1 MSKEEQISDSWEE
14 EFDTFAPL
22 NMGYEPARKR
32 HEEIK
37 SFIKQTLAKQ
47 KEEEIA
53 KLKNSGRLMFME
65 GVKDAKREMVE
76 KIEKLEVMYPERE
89 SDEYD
94 AGNEDMRNKVL
105 KLLDLTDGK

>member
-37 SFIKQTLAKQ
+37 SFIKKTLAKQ

-65 GVKDAKREMVE
+65 GVKDAKREVVE
-76 KIEKLEVMYPERE
+76 ICKDYIKEVDGCDDVKIIIKRIT
-89 SDEYD
+89 
-94 AGNEDMRNKVL
+94 N
-105 KLLDLTDGK
+105 GK